1 MAVQSNGIQKTWLHI
16 VDNPGVPAP
25 KQWDIFCR
33 VIDNFGD
40 IGVCWRLSADLA
52 ARGQR
57 VRLWVDD
64 ASALSWLA
72 PSGAAGV
79 ELRAWPAS
87 LDLQGVTP
95 GEVLI
100 EAFGCQVAPEF
111 IAHYAHHARVSGQHH
126 CWINLEYLSAEAY
139 VERCHGLLSP
149 VLSGPGQGLTK
160 YFYYPG
166 FTAGTGGLLREVD
179 LARRRASFDAEAWRK
194 AHGMS
199 ARGERL
205 VSLFC
210 YEPPRLGELLR
221 LLADDPAPTL
231 LLVTP
236 GRAQAAVRRC
246 LQHLQ
251 SAAPQWNAAG
261 NLRTTELP
269 YLSQTDYDHLLWSC
283 DLNFVR
289 GEDSLV
295 RALWAQKPLVWQ
307 AYPQQDL
314 AHHAKLQ
321 ALLDTLHA
329 PAALRRLHRIWNG
342 LDAGPLPALD
352 LADWQA
358 CVHRA
363 ARQISQQDDL
373 TTQLLQFVQKNR

>member
-1 MAVQSNGIQKTWLHI
+1 MAST
-16 VDNPGVPAP
+16 

-33 VIDNFGD
+33 VIDNYGD

-64 ASALSWLA
+64 PSALSWLA

-79 ELRAWPAS
+79 ELKTWCTDP
-87 LDLQGVTP
+87 DLRGLTP

-100 EAFGCQVAPEF
+100 EAFGCEVAPEL
-111 IAHYAHHARVSGQHH
+111 IAHYAHHARMPGRDH

-139 VERCHGLLSP
+139 AERCHGLPSP
-149 VLSGPGQGLTK
+149 VLSGPGLGLTK

-166 FTAGTGGLLREVD
+166 FTARTGGLLREAD
-179 LARRRASFDAEAWRK
+179 LTQRRANFDAAAWLA
-194 AHGMS
+194 AHGVQ
-199 ARGERL
+199 AGGERL

-210 YEPPRLGELLR
+210 YEPPHLGELLQC
-221 LLADDPAPTL
+221 LGDDPAPTR

-236 GRAQAAVRRC
+236 GRAQAAVRQSLHQ
-246 LQHLQ
+246 LQDR
-251 SAAPQWNAAG
+251 APQWNPFG
-261 NLRTTELP
+261 RVRVTELP
-269 YLSQTDYDHLLWSC
+269 HYSQPDYDHLLWSC

-295 RALWAQKPLVWQ
+295 RALWAQKPFVWQ
-307 AYPQQDL
+307 AYPQQDQ

-321 ALLDTLHA
+321 ALLDTIQA
-329 PAALRRLHRIWNG
+329 PPTLQRMHHVWNG
-342 LDAGPLPALD
+342 MDEGPLPALD

-358 CVHRA
+358 CVRRA
-363 ARQISQQDDL
+363 AQRIAIQHDL
-373 TTQLLQFVQKNR
+373 TTQLLQFVQKAVKIQGFAK